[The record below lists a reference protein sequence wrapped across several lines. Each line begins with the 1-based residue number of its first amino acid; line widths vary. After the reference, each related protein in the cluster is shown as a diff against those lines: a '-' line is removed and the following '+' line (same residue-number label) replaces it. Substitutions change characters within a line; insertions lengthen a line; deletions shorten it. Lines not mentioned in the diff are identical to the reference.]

1 MENLTVGQILGIHP
15 LWSKIP
21 TRHQYFSKVHNVWLD
36 CHEGEINAYDKYGYN
51 TRTII

>member
-21 TRHQYFSKVHNVWLD
+21 TRHQYFSKIHSAEVRLYDEFHDEEEIINVLD
-36 CHEGEINAYDKYGYN
+36 YKE
-51 TRTII
+51 